1 LRARVS
7 IATKFFL
14 TYFVI
19 TGTALAFA
27 GIAGYLQF
35 RKYALDEVD
44 GNLQRQARLVSEMF
58 RPLLED
64 PHPDRGK
71 IAREGDR
78 LGKDLEIRLTIILP
92 DGTVVA
98 DSTVGASGLAGME
111 NHANRPEVH
120 TALSGEPGV
129 SLRRSITVREE
140 ERYFAIPVLSDGRIV
155 AVART
160 SIPVTLLYRR
170 LDRIRAITWG
180 TGIAAFLLMLAG
192 TAIRAKRVTGP
203 LKEMTAAARELA
215 SGNFGKRVHIK
226 TGDELEELGAAL
238 DLTASRLE
246 ETISQLEAGKARLA
260 TLLENLSEGVV
271 VIAGDRT
278 LRMMNREAAKI
289 LGTADAPAEGRPVAE
304 AIRHPEVL
312 SFIGSWRKGESPA
325 PRDAFIPT
333 RTDDR
338 TVRLAGT
345 TVRYDASPG
354 TDLLLTLRDI
364 TEEKRLARVKSD
376 FVSNASHE
384 LRTPLTNIRGY
395 LEAMEDALKEGAP
408 IDPSF
413 LSIACANA
421 LRMDR
426 LIEDLLELSRA
437 ESGQSPLEIEEILL
451 PAFLDRVA
459 ALHRQAAEHT
469 GKTMVVHGEH
479 VTLRADVR
487 KLTLAVSNLLDNAI
501 KYGKEGGRI
510 TLAGRAEEGVCLLE
524 VADDGPGISQE
535 HLPRIFERFYR
546 VDQGRSRDL
555 GGTGLGLSI
564 AKHIVESHR
573 GTIRA
578 ESRLGVGTRFLIRI
592 PAFGPP
598 RAGQR

>member
-1 LRARVS
+1 LRARIS
-7 IATKFFL
+7 IAAKFFL

-27 GIAGYLQF
+27 GMAGYLQF

-44 GNLQRQARLVSEMF
+44 GNLQRQARLASEMF
-58 RPLLED
+58 RPLLEAPELD
-64 PHPDRGK
+64 LGK
-71 IAREGDR
+71 ITREGDR

-92 DGTVVA
+92 DGKVVA

-111 NHANRPEVH
+111 NHANRPEIQA
-120 TALSGEPGV
+120 ALSGETGV
-129 SLRRSITVREE
+129 SLRRSITVKEE
-140 ERYFAIPVLSDGRIV
+140 ERYLAIPILSGGRIV
-155 AVART
+155 GVART
-160 SIPVTLLYRR
+160 SIPVTLLSRR
-170 LDRIRAITWG
+170 LGRIRMITWG

-192 TAIRAKRVTGP
+192 TAIRAKHVTGP

-215 SGNFGKRVHIK
+215 SGNFGKRVQVK

-238 DLTASRLE
+238 DMTASRLE
-246 ETISQLEAGKARLA
+246 QTISQLEAGKARLA

-278 LRMMNREAAKI
+278 IRMLNREAAKI
-289 LGTADAPAEGRPVAE
+289 LGTTDASAEGRPVAE

-312 SFIGSWRKGESPA
+312 AFVDSWRKRENPA
-325 PRDAFIPT
+325 PREAFIPT
-333 RTDDR
+333 RTVDR

-345 TVRYDASPG
+345 SVRYSAEQGS
-354 TDLLLTLRDI
+354 DLLLTLRDV

-413 LSIACANA
+413 LSVAGANA

-437 ESGQSPLEIEEILL
+437 ESGQSPLEYEEIPL
-451 PAFLDRVA
+451 PVFLDRVA
-459 ALHRQAAEHT
+459 ALHRPGAERT
-469 GKTMVVHGEH
+469 GRTLTVWGED
-479 VTLRADVR
+479 VPLRADVR

-501 KYGKEGGRI
+501 KYGREGGRI
-510 TLAGRAEEGVCLLE
+510 TLTGRMSEGACLLE
-524 VADDGPGISQE
+524 VADDGPGIPSE

-592 PAFGPP
+592 PG
-598 RAGQR
+598 

>member
-1 LRARVS
+1 LRARIS
-7 IATKFFL
+7 IAAKFFL

-27 GIAGYLQF
+27 GMAGYLQF

-44 GNLQRQARLVSEMF
+44 GNLQRQARLASELF
-58 RPLLED
+58 RPLLEAPELD
-64 PHPDRGK
+64 LGK
-71 IAREGDR
+71 ITREGDR

-92 DGTVVA
+92 DGKVVA

-111 NHANRPEVH
+111 NHANRPEIQA
-120 TALSGEPGV
+120 ALSGETGV
-129 SLRRSITVREE
+129 SLRRSITVKEE
-140 ERYFAIPVLSDGRIV
+140 ERYLAIPILSGGRIV
-155 AVART
+155 GVART
-160 SIPVTLLYRR
+160 SIPVTLLSRR
-170 LDRIRAITWG
+170 LGRIRMITWG

-192 TAIRAKRVTGP
+192 TAIRAKHVTGP

-215 SGNFGKRVHIK
+215 SGNFGKRVQVK

-238 DLTASRLE
+238 DMTASRLE
-246 ETISQLEAGKARLA
+246 QTISQLEAGKARLA

-278 LRMMNREAAKI
+278 IRMLNREASKI
-289 LGTADAPAEGRPVAE
+289 LGTTDASAEGRPVAE

-312 SFIGSWRKGESPA
+312 AFVDSWRKRENPA
-325 PRDAFIPT
+325 PREAFIPT
-333 RTDDR
+333 RTVDR

-345 TVRYDASPG
+345 SVRYSAEQGS
-354 TDLLLTLRDI
+354 DLLLTLRDV

-413 LSIACANA
+413 LSVAGANA

-437 ESGQSPLEIEEILL
+437 ESGQSPLEYEEIPL
-451 PAFLDRVA
+451 PVFLDRVA
-459 ALHRQAAEHT
+459 ALHRPGAERT
-469 GKTMVVHGEH
+469 GRTLTVWGED
-479 VTLRADVR
+479 VPLRADVR

-501 KYGKEGGRI
+501 KYGREGGRI
-510 TLAGRAEEGVCLLE
+510 TLTGRMSEGACLLE
-524 VADDGPGISQE
+524 VADDGPGIPSE

-592 PAFGPP
+592 PG
-598 RAGQR
+598 

>member
-1 LRARVS
+1 LRTRIS

-19 TGTALAFA
+19 TGAALAFA

-35 RKYALDEVD
+35 RKYATDEVD
-44 GNLQRQARLVSEMF
+44 GNLQRQARLVAEVF
-58 RPLLED
+58 RPLLD
-64 PHPDRGK
+64 VSAPDLGK

-92 DGTVVA
+92 DGAVAA
-98 DSTVGASGLAGME
+98 DSSVGGSKVSGME
-111 NHANRPEVH
+111 NHADRPEVQA
-120 TALSGEPGV
+120 ALSGRTGV
-129 SLRRSITVREE
+129 SHRRSITVGEE
-140 ERYFAIPVLSDGRIV
+140 ERYLALPILSGGRIV
-155 AVART
+155 GVART
-160 SIPVTLLYRR
+160 SLPVTQLSRR
-170 LDRIRAITWG
+170 LARIGAITWG

-192 TAIRAKRVTGP
+192 TAIRAKHVTGP

-215 SGNFGKRVHIK
+215 SGKFGKRVQIR

-246 ETISQLEAGKARLA
+246 RTISQLEAGKARLA

-289 LGTADAPAEGRPVAE
+289 LGAGGAQAEGRPVAE
-304 AIRHPEVL
+304 AIRHPDVL
-312 SFIGSWRKGESPA
+312 
-325 PRDAFIPT
+325 AFIDGWIRGENPPPRET
-333 RTDDR
+333 FIPSRTGDR
-338 TVRLAGT
+338 TVRLSGT
-345 TVRYDASPG
+345 TVRYAVSPG
-354 TDLLLTLRDI
+354 SDLLLTLWDV
-364 TEEKRLARVKSD
+364 TEEKRLARMKSD

-384 LRTPLTNIRGY
+384 LRTPLTNVRGY
-395 LEAMEDALKEGAP
+395 LEAMQDAQKEGAP
-408 IDPSF
+408 VDPSF
-413 LSIACANA
+413 LAIAHTNA

-426 LIEDLLELSRA
+426 LIEDLLELSKA
-437 ESGQSPLEIEEILL
+437 ESGQSPLEIEETPLT
-451 PAFLDRVA
+451 AFLDRVA
-459 ALHRQAAEHT
+459 ALHVAAAGQA
-469 GKTMVVHGEH
+469 GKTLTVRGVDAI
-479 VTLRADVR
+479 LRADVR
-487 KLTLAVSNLLDNAI
+487 KLTLAVSNLVDNAI
-501 KYGKEGGRI
+501 KYGREGGHI
-510 TLAGRAEEGVCLLE
+510 TIAGGFEGGTCLLE
-524 VADDGPGISQE
+524 VSDDGPGIPPA

-564 AKHIVESHR
+564 ARHIVESHQ

-592 PAFGPP
+592 P
-598 RAGQR
+598 GQASLS

>member
-1 LRARVS
+1 LRARIS

-19 TGTALAFA
+19 TGAALAFA
-27 GIAGYLQF
+27 GLAGYLQF
-35 RKYALDEVD
+35 RKYAMDEVD

-58 RPLLED
+58 QPMMESPKPD
-64 PHPDRGK
+64 PK
-71 IAREGDR
+71 AIAREGDR
-78 LGKDLEIRLTIILP
+78 LGKDLEIRLTILLP

-98 DSTVGASGLAGME
+98 DSTVGASRIAGME
-111 NHANRPEVH
+111 NHADRPEIQA
-120 TALSGEPGV
+120 ALSGGTGV
-129 SLRRSITVREE
+129 SLRRSITMQEE
-140 ERYFAIPVLSDGRIV
+140 ERYLAVPILSAGRIV
-155 AVART
+155 GIART
-160 SIPVTLLYRR
+160 SIPVTVLSRR
-170 LDRIRAITWG
+170 LGRVRSITWG

-192 TAIRAKRVTGP
+192 TAVRARHVTGP
-203 LKEMTAAARELA
+203 LKDMTTAARELA
-215 SGNFGKRVHIK
+215 AGNFGKRARVK

-246 ETISQLEAGKARLA
+246 QTLSQGEREKARLSS
-260 TLLENLSEGVV
+260 LLENLSEGVV
-271 VIAGDRT
+271 VIAADRT
-278 LRMMNREAAKI
+278 IRMLNREAAKI
-289 LGTADAPAEGRPVAE
+289 LGTADTPAEGRPVAE
-304 AIRHPEVL
+304 AIRHPEAMG
-312 SFIGSWRKGESPA
+312 FIDRWRKGESPA
-325 PRDAFIPT
+325 PVETFIPS
-333 RTDDR
+333 RTGDR
-338 TVRLAGT
+338 TVRLAGA
-345 TVRYDASPG
+345 VIRQDASSVP
-354 TDLLLTLRDI
+354 DFLLTLRDI

-437 ESGQSPLEIEEILL
+437 ESGQAPLEIEEIPL
-451 PAFLDRVA
+451 PAFLERA
-459 ALHRQAAEHT
+459 ASPHRDAAFRA
-469 GKTMVVHGEH
+469 GKTLSVRGED
-479 VTLRADVR
+479 VPLRADVR
-487 KLTLAVSNLLDNAI
+487 KLALAVSNLLDNAI
-501 KYGKEGGRI
+501 KYGREGGSILLTGSARED
-510 TLAGRAEEGVCLLE
+510 GCLLE
-524 VADDGPGISQE
+524 VSDDGPGIPPE

-564 AKHIVESHR
+564 ARHIVESHG

-592 PAFGPP
+592 PG
-598 RAGQR
+598 

>member
-1 LRARVS
+1 LRARIS

-19 TGTALAFA
+19 TGAALAFA
-27 GIAGYLQF
+27 GTAGYLQF
-35 RKYALDEVD
+35 RKYAMEEVD

-58 RPLLED
+58 RPLLDAPELD
-64 PHPDRGK
+64 PGR

-78 LGKDLEIRLTIILP
+78 VGKDLEIRLTILLP
-92 DGTVVA
+92 DGTVVG
-98 DSTVGASGLAGME
+98 DSTVGASRIAGME
-111 NHANRPEVH
+111 NHADRPEVQE
-120 TALSGEPGV
+120 ALSGRAGV
-129 SLRRSITVREE
+129 SLRRSITVKEE
-140 ERYFAIPVLSDGRIV
+140 ERYLAIPILSGGRIV
-155 AVART
+155 GVART
-160 SIPVTLLYRR
+160 SIPVTLLSRR
-170 LDRIRAITWG
+170 LGRIRAITWG
-180 TGIAAFLLMLAG
+180 TGFVAFLLMLAG
-192 TAIRAKRVTGP
+192 TAIRANHVTGP

-215 SGNFGKRVHIK
+215 SGNFGKRVQVK

-238 DLTASRLE
+238 DMTASRLE
-246 ETISQLEAGKARLA
+246 QTISQLEAGKARLA

-278 LRMMNREAAKI
+278 IRMLNREAAKI
-289 LGTADAPAEGRPVAE
+289 LGTSDASAEGRPVAE

-312 SFIGSWRKGESPA
+312 AFVDGWRKGENPA
-325 PRDAFIPT
+325 PREAFIPS
-333 RTDDR
+333 R
-338 TVRLAGT
+338 TVARTVLLSGT
-345 TVRYDASPG
+345 TVRYDEEQGS
-354 TDLLLTLRDI
+354 DLLLTLRDV
-364 TEEKRLARVKSD
+364 TEEKRLARMKSD

-395 LEAMEDALKEGAP
+395 LEAMEDAQKEEAP

-413 LSIACANA
+413 LSIASANA

-437 ESGQSPLEIEEILL
+437 ESGQSPLEIEEIPL

-459 ALHRQAAEHT
+459 ALHRSAAERT
-469 GKTMVVHGEH
+469 GKTLTVSGED
-479 VTLRADVR
+479 VALRADVR
-487 KLTLAVSNLLDNAI
+487 KLTLAVSNLLDNAV

-510 TLAGRAEEGVCLLE
+510 TLTGRMREGGCLLE
-524 VADDGPGISQE
+524 VADDGPGIPAE

-578 ESRLGVGTRFLIRI
+578 ESRLGLGTRFLIRI
-592 PAFGPP
+592 PG
-598 RAGQR
+598 